1 MVTAV
6 SNEVWHSNKE
16 ARFILPKT
24 FMVKSLPPMQDN
36 NSNVALLGAAV
47 ETAAEATK
55 AIMSSMAILN
65 IFMSASLSMLWGMVN
80 AL

>member
-1 MVTAV
+1 
-6 SNEVWHSNKE
+6 
-16 ARFILPKT
+16 
-24 FMVKSLPPMQDN
+24 
-36 NSNVALLGAAV
+36 LLGAAV

-65 IFMSASLSMLWGMVN
+65 IFMSASLNMLWGMVN